1 MTGRFLADEGQRRTP
16 VRRMGDHALRQLQWP
31 DFWLLC
37 GILGGVLAIAAAVF
51 LAYASSR

>member
-1 MTGRFLADEGQRRTP
+1 MTGRFLADEGERRTA
-16 VRRMGDHALRQLQWP
+16 VRRMGDHALRELQWS

-51 LAYASSR
+51 LAYASSH